1 MKSLIAAA
9 GLMAAASPALAQD
22 TAPWDLRD
30 RNAYV
35 MDMQGK
41 MWSTR
46 VGDKGMAMMMRN
58 AKALPRGTVIWQS
71 NGRLYMAR
79 AGMWDRAG
87 NFMAM
92 GGYCALRPC
101 PEPGPPHRGPPCRQA
116 DATSGRSG

>member
-1 MKSLIAAA
+1 MSARMYAFSAAA
-9 GLMAAASPALAQD
+9 LAAVMATPAIAQGESSPWNLAE
-22 TAPWDLRD
+22 

-46 VGDKGMAMMMRN
+46 VSDRGMVMMMRN

-79 AGMWDRAG
+79 AGIWDRAG
-87 NFMAM
+87 NFMA
-92 GGYCALRPC
+92 GGL
-101 PEPGPPHRGPPCRQA
+101 
-116 DATSGRSG
+116 

>member
-1 MKSLIAAA
+1 MSARMYAFSAAA
-9 GLMAAASPALAQD
+9 LAAVMATPAMAQGESSPWTLAE
-22 TAPWDLRD
+22 

-46 VGDKGMAMMMRN
+46 VSNRGMAMMMRN

-87 NFMAM
+87 NFMA
-92 GGYCALRPC
+92 GGL
-101 PEPGPPHRGPPCRQA
+101 
-116 DATSGRSG
+116 